1 MFELHADL
9 VNGTTEVARLPLCRV
24 QLLNDK
30 TYPWLVLVP
39 AKPGLKDFH
48 DVAASDQLTLMQEID
63 LASRAL
69 VSLYNPDKMNV
80 AALGNMTPQLHIH
93 VIARYKTDRAW
104 PGPVWGVV
112 PAVKYSDAELA
123 ETIGQIKAALDKL
136 AT

>member
-1 MFELHADL
+1 MFELHPDL
-9 VNGTTEVARLPLCRV
+9 VAGTFDVASLSLCRV

-48 DVAASDQLTLMQEID
+48 DIAPDDQLTLMREID

-69 VSLYNPDKMNV
+69 ISIYSPDKMNV

-93 VIARYKTDRAW
+93 VIARYKTDPAW
-104 PGPVWGVV
+104 PGPVWG
-112 PAVKYSDAELA
+112 AVAAQKYGEAELA
-123 ETIGQIKAALDKL
+123 QTISKIQTALKQ
-136 AT
+136 AG

>member
-1 MFELHADL
+1 MFELHPDL
-9 VNGTTEVARLPLCRV
+9 VAGTFDVASLPLCRV

-48 DVAASDQLTLMQEID
+48 DIAASDQLTLMQEID

-69 VSLYNPDKMNV
+69 VSIYNPDKMNV

-93 VIARYKTDRAW
+93 VIARYKNDPAW
-104 PGPVWGVV
+104 PGPVWG
-112 PAVKYSDAELA
+112 AVAAKKYGEAELA
-123 ETIGQIKAALDKL
+123 QMIEKIQAALK
-136 AT
+136 AVG